1 MTNASCVQGTAAF
14 NQREISTSVYE
25 FAHFDAQ
32 DARLHTVLVK
42 YAPYQ
47 MQVVHP
53 ALEIPDPATFHS
65 HAVLAIPIRIKL
77 RTL

>member
-47 MQVVHP
+47 MQVVY
-53 ALEIPDPATFHS
+53 TRHS
-65 HAVLAIPIRIKL
+65 KFQTLRPFIR
-77 RTL
+77 TQFWQYQ